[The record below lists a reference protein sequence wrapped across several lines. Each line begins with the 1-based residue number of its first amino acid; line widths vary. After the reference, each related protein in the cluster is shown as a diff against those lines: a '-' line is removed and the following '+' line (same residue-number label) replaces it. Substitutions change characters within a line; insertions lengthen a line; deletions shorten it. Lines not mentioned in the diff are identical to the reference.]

1 MWLYCHLPPYRLIF
15 KTRNTPWPLYV
26 PFTFNEG
33 VQDAETP
40 RPMFMFPL
48 PPIIYYQEHS
58 LTSICLFYFHSAGV
72 PDKTPLST
80 FMFIPYHAM
89 RQRCQEHFISILLIG
104 CALYSTPS
112 HTCSSISNCP
122 HVGHAQCTK
131 STIYPTS
138 LTSHDTSNTSCS

>member
-1 MWLYCHLPPYRLIF
+1 MWLYCHLPPYRLII

-40 RPMFMFPL
+40 RPMFMFP
-48 PPIIYYQEHS
+48 PITYYQEQPW
-58 LTSICLFYFHSAGV
+58 LWCLFYFHSAGV

-131 STIYPTS
+131 APFTPLHLLHMTPQ
-138 LTSHDTSNTSCS
+138 TPTSCS